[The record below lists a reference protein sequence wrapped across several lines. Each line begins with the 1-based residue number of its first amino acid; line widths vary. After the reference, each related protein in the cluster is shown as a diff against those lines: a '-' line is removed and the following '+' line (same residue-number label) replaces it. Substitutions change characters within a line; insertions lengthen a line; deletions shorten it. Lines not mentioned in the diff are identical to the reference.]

1 MGTRHGCYVCL
12 SASSRLTAA
21 TSCPVTGTVIGAAGI
36 VGEGETPDAIV
47 RRHSKRGAG
56 SSCRSAVGR
65 GPSRCSA
72 RRCAGSCV
80 AAIAHPGDAPRACVV
95 VAGVRASALVGLV
108 DPDAMALAV
117 VRLACSV
124 TIRDSGASVAAR
136 WLLVAASGRRLPRR
150 TRCRP
155 SRGRPRRHGSIGGS
169 ATNRPF
175 LATGEVFGWHSRPTG
190 VAAVILLVTVA
201 GGCFRA
207 SGSPPYVFWTSAR
220 SSRGRPSLGWPPLK
234 KARPTMVRIGLCAQT
249 AAGVGSPSYFTG
261 NLAVP

>member
-1 MGTRHGCYVCL
+1 VTLRSNGRAFARRGSGLRMGTRHGCYVCL

-80 AAIAHPGDAPRACVV
+80 AAIAHPGDCPRACVV
-95 VAGVRASALVGLV
+95 VAGVGASALVGLV

-136 WLLVAASGRRLPRR
+136 WLLVAAWLGGVWATATTPNTLSSK
-150 TRCRP
+150 
-155 SRGRPRRHGSIGGS
+155 SR
-169 ATNRPF
+169 
-175 LATGEVFGWHSRPTG
+175 
-190 VAAVILLVTVA
+190 
-201 GGCFRA
+201 
-207 SGSPPYVFWTSAR
+207 
-220 SSRGRPSLGWPPLK
+220 
-234 KARPTMVRIGLCAQT
+234 
-249 AAGVGSPSYFTG
+249 
-261 NLAVP
+261 